1 MENLKAIEEA
11 SKEINEFLEE
21 QVADIKIR
29 NVN

>member
-11 SKEINEFLEE
+11 SMEINEFLKE
-21 QVADIKIR
+21 QMSEIKIR